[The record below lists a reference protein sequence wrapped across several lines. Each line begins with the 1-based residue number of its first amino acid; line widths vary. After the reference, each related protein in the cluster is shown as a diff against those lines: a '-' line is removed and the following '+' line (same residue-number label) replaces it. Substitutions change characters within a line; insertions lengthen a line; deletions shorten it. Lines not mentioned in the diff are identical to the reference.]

1 VKGFGVSK
9 YGLYFNKERFEIK
22 EKFFKNVNMS
32 DEKKPNTARSK
43 VILHIDMDAFFA
55 AVEQRDNPSL
65 VGKPVIVGAD
75 PKGGK
80 GRGVVSTCS
89 YEARPFGVHSAMP
102 ISTAYRLCPRG
113 IFLPPD
119 FSKYK
124 QASNEIFDILE
135 NYTPDIEPISIDE
148 AFLDITG
155 TFHLHG
161 TPAALAAHMKEEI
174 RRRVKL
180 TASVGIAPVKMVA
193 KIASDVGKPDG
204 LLEINPEGVQNFLGP
219 LPVERLWGVG
229 KKSKSALNNLGIYKI
244 GDFLKMPRI
253 RAYELFGEHGL
264 HLFDLASGIDPREV
278 VIHDEAR
285 SVSHEHTFDI
295 DEPDPEKVI
304 KVLFILSQKLSRRL
318 RKEDLKGKTVSIKV
332 RLENFQT
339 FTRAKTLERHTN
351 FVDTID
357 RQSRQLFTEF
367 FKRGMRIRLIG
378 VRMAQFED
386 PYVSDWLFTDPAETK
401 KESVH
406 RAVDALKDRFGE
418 GSIHWGA

>member
-1 VKGFGVSK
+1 
-9 YGLYFNKERFEIK
+9 
-22 EKFFKNVNMS
+22 MS
-32 DEKKPNTARSK
+32 DEKETKTALRAK
-43 VILHIDMDAFFA
+43 VILHMDMDAFFA
-55 AVEQRDNPSL
+55 AVEQRDNPAL
-65 VGKPVIVGAD
+65 RGKPVIVGAD

-102 ISTAYRLCPRG
+102 ISTAYRLCPRA

-119 FSKYK
+119 FRKYK

-135 NYTPDIEPISIDE
+135 RYTPDIEPISIDE

-161 TPAALAAHMKEEI
+161 TPRALASRIKEDI
-174 RRRVKL
+174 RREVGL

-204 LLEINPEGVQNFLGP
+204 LLEVRPAEVRAFLAP

-229 KKSKSALNNLGIYKI
+229 KKSKSALNNLGIYNI
-244 GDFLKMPRI
+244 GDFLKTPRHK
-253 RAYELFGEHGL
+253 AYELFGEHGL

-278 VIHDEAR
+278 SVRDEAR

-295 DEPDPEKVI
+295 DESNPETVT

-339 FTRAKTLERHTN
+339 FTRARTLERRTN

-357 RQSRQLFTEF
+357 RESRQLFRDF
-367 FKRGMRIRLIG
+367 FKRGMKIRLIG
-378 VRMAQFED
+378 VRMSQFED
-386 PYVSDWLFTDPAETK
+386 PYVTDWLFTDPVETK
-401 KESVH
+401 KENVH
-406 RAVDALKDRFGE
+406 RAVDALKDKFGE

>member
-1 VKGFGVSK
+1 
-9 YGLYFNKERFEIK
+9 
-22 EKFFKNVNMS
+22 MS
-32 DEKKPNTARSK
+32 DEKITHTARSK
-43 VILHIDMDAFFA
+43 VILHVDIDAFFA

-119 FSKYK
+119 FRKYK
-124 QASNEIFDILE
+124 QASHEIFDILE

-148 AFLDITG
+148 AFLDITE

-161 TPAALAAHMKEEI
+161 TPSVLASRVKEEI
-174 RRRVKL
+174 RRKVRL

-204 LLEINPEGVQNFLGP
+204 LLEVLPEGVQDFLAP

-229 KKSKSALNNLGIYKI
+229 KKSKSALNNLGIHKI
-244 GDFLKMPRI
+244 GDFLKITRVQ
-253 RAYELFGEHGL
+253 AFDLFGEHGL
-264 HLFDLASGIDPREV
+264 HLFDLASGIDPRSV
-278 VIHDEAR
+278 SARDEAR

-295 DEPDPEKVI
+295 DEPDPDKVVR
-304 KVLFILSQKLSRRL
+304 VLFILSQKLSRRL
-318 RKEDLKGKTVSIKV
+318 RKEGLKGKTISIKV

-339 FTRAKTLERHTN
+339 FTRAKTLERRTN
-351 FVDTID
+351 FVEEID
-357 RQSRQLFTEF
+357 GESRRLFREF
-367 FKRGMRIRLIG
+367 FKRGMKIRLIG
-378 VRMAQFED
+378 VRMSQFED
-386 PYVSDWLFTDPAETK
+386 PYVSEWLFTDPAETK
-401 KESVH
+401 KENVH

-418 GSIHWGA
+418 GTIHWGA